1 MEGLAAMESWMK
13 ELGLVMNTRELGV
26 TEAMIDGIVASTLL
40 LSGGYR
46 LLVPDDVR
54 HILRESLNE

>member
-13 ELGLVMNTRELGV
+13 ELGLVMNTRELSL

-46 LLVPDDVR
+46 PLVPDDVR